1 MAKKT
6 SENET
11 NSSVSLEYFQKMQN
25 LQSSTGLPMAP
36 MEPEIGP
43 EIKRDDMTWE
53 DQKLLHY
60 LDAIEYGVIPE
71 E

>member
-43 EIKRDDMTWE
+43 EIKRDDMIWE

>member
-6 SENET
+6 PKDET
-11 NSSVSLEYFQKMQN
+11 NSSVFSEYVQKMQN

-53 DQKLLHY
+53 DQKRIHE
-60 LDAIEYGVIPE
+60 LDAIKYGVISE